1 MTTVAGPLFS
11 VRPLFSVGHWPRNLH
26 VTCYNIIHAC
36 SVLRGKVLL
45 VTTPVFAGTPVR
57 ALWERL
63 DSYLAVLSSE
73 DSETLR
79 AEIAALLS
87 DVRPADGRMARS
99 HQTRRAIVDAMRAL
113 HAEGDLR
120 PTAPRVAARAGV
132 SLRTVWQHFADMEAL
147 LLEAGRRDLEIL
159 LQIVRPIAPDLPFAD
174 RVEMLADQRAR
185 VHEQMTP
192 GWRASRIQQPFSRE
206 LRLSKRRMTALAR
219 AELEAVFATELGKFP
234 AGQRQALADA
244 LHGVTIWAFWDS
256 LRCDVGLNPDQARET
271 IAGTVLALFAKA
283 GITG

>member
-1 MTTVAGPLFS
+1 
-11 VRPLFSVGHWPRNLH
+11 
-26 VTCYNIIHAC
+26 
-36 SVLRGKVLL
+36 
-45 VTTPVFAGTPVR
+45 VTTPVSDSPVLDNAAR
-57 ALWERL
+57 DSRRTSWERL
-63 DSYLAVLSSE
+63 DSFLAVLGSE
-73 DSETLR
+73 DAESLR
-79 AEIAALLS
+79 TDIAVLLA

-159 LQIVRPIAPDLPFAD
+159 LQIVSPIGPDLPLAV

-192 GWRASRIQQPFSRE
+192 GWRAARIQQPFSPE
-206 LRLSKRRMTALAR
+206 LARSKKRMTALAQ
-219 AELEAVFATELGKFP
+219 AELEAVFAAELATLGP
-234 AGQRQALADA
+234 RPRRELVEALQ
-244 LHGVTIWAFWDS
+244 GVSIWAFWDS
-256 LRCDVGLNPDQARET
+256 LRSDLGLSPRQARDT
-271 IAGTVLALFAKA
+271 LARVLLALLAQA
-283 GITG
+283 GFTS